1 MPAAE
6 LTYSSSSAI
15 SQSFDVTILSDDLTE
30 LREFFECILTG
41 YFVQDGGGIQV
52 ALSIQ
57 ERSRVS
63 FNIDQATVV
72 LFDDSNSKCTLFPI
86 NYCATFRIVHRAM

>member
-1 MPAAE
+1 MGLDYESLPAAE

-15 SQSFDVTILSDDLTE
+15 SQSFDVTILSDNLTE

-41 YFVQDGGGIQV
+41 YFVRDGGGVQV
-52 ALSIQ
+52 ALSSQ

-63 FNIDQATVV
+63 FNIDRAQVFINDT
-72 LFDDSNSKCTLFPI
+72 DSKYIKYFAQSAFT
-86 NYCATFRIVHRAM
+86 